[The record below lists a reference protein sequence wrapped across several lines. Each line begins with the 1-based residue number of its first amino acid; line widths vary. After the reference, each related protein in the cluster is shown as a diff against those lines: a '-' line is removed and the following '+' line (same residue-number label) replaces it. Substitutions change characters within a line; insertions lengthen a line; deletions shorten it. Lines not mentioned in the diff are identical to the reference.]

1 MRHWA
6 QISGPRMLSQRAE
19 RMHINMQRGYM
30 EISHPL
36 CPGAKSSVKFVRG
49 PKAYLFYL
57 SLAVLNLQVL
67 VILSGKLKV
76 EPSPNDLRLDVIPTE
91 KFLQWIHMETD
102 MKTLAPFSPFSFLLL
117 LYLES
122 SPWNNTFIYQNK
134 SDWYQKTIYFY

>member
-91 KFLQWIHMETD
+91 KFLQWIHMEID